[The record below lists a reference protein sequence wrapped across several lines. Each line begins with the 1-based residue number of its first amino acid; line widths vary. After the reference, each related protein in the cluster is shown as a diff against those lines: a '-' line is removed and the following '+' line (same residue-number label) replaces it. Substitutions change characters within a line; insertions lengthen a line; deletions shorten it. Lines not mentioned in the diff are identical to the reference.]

1 MFDKTIL
8 LHQTNFKKLNNMKAK
23 VLTLWMLLLVGG
35 SLNVFGME
43 VYNVDVVEKVDIPI
57 DKDKENSWGKDER
70 PRTQDIF
77 LVTCQ
82 YEDETVYLNFLANIG
97 WVELTVT
104 NLSTGDTWNTTQLS
118 TLGSLSLQTSTDSGN
133 YKVEIKTELDGNY
146 IGYFI
151 K

>member
-1 MFDKTIL
+1 M
-8 LHQTNFKKLNNMKAK
+8 NAK
-23 VLTLWMLLLVGG
+23 VLSLWMLLLMGG
-35 SLNVFGME
+35 SLNVSGME
-43 VYNVDVVEKVDIPI
+43 VFNVDSTKKEDVVI
-57 DKDKENSWGKDER
+57 DKNKGNSWENENG

-77 LVTCQ
+77 LVTWQ

-118 TLGSLSLQTSTDSGN
+118 TLGSLSLQISTDSGN

-146 IGYFI
+146 IGHFI

>member
-1 MFDKTIL
+1 MKT
-8 LHQTNFKKLNNMKAK
+8 K
-23 VLTLWMLLLVGG
+23 VLTLWMLLLMGS
-35 SLNVFGME
+35 SLNVSGME
-43 VYNVDVVEKVDIPI
+43 VFNVDSAKKEDVVI
-57 DKDKENSWGKDER
+57 DRNKGNSWENGNG
-70 PRTQDIF
+70 PRMQDIF

>member
-1 MFDKTIL
+1 M
-8 LHQTNFKKLNNMKAK
+8 NAK
-23 VLTLWMLLLVGG
+23 VLSLWMLLLMGG
-35 SLNVFGME
+35 SLNVSGME
-43 VYNVDVVEKVDIPI
+43 VFNVDSTKKEDVVI
-57 DKDKENSWGKDER
+57 DKNKGNSWENGDR

-77 LVTCQ
+77 FVTCQ

>member
-1 MFDKTIL
+1 MKTKL
-8 LHQTNFKKLNNMKAK
+8 L
-23 VLTLWMLLLVGG
+23 VLFMLLSIGG
-35 SLNVFGME
+35 SLEALGMKVFS
-43 VYNVDVVEKVDIPI
+43 VDVA
-57 DKDKENSWGKDER
+57 DKREVSVKREDGYSWDTSNG
-70 PRTQDIF
+70 PRSQDIY

-151 K
+151 R

>member
-1 MFDKTIL
+1 
-8 LHQTNFKKLNNMKAK
+8 MKAK

-35 SLNVFGME
+35 SLNVLGME
-43 VYNVDVVEKVDIPI
+43 VFNVDSTKKEDVVI
-57 DKDKENSWGKDER
+57 DRDKNNSWEESNG
-70 PRTQDIF
+70 PRMQDIS

>member
-1 MFDKTIL
+1 
-8 LHQTNFKKLNNMKAK
+8 MKAK
-23 VLTLWMLLLVGG
+23 LLVLFLLLSIG
-35 SLNVFGME
+35 SSLSISGME

-82 YEDETVYLNFLANIG
+82 YEDETVYLNFLTNIG

-118 TLGSLSLQTSTDSGN
+118 TLGSLSLQTSTDPGN

-151 K
+151 R

>member
-1 MFDKTIL
+1 M
-8 LHQTNFKKLNNMKAK
+8 NAK
-23 VLTLWMLLLVGG
+23 VLSLWMLLLMGG
-35 SLNVFGME
+35 SLNVSGME
-43 VYNVDVVEKVDIPI
+43 VFNVDSTKKEDVVI
-57 DKDKENSWGKDER
+57 DRNKGNSWENGDR

-77 LVTCQ
+77 FVTCQ

-146 IGYFI
+146 IGYFSR
-151 K
+151 

>member
-1 MFDKTIL
+1 
-8 LHQTNFKKLNNMKAK
+8 MKAK

-35 SLNVFGME
+35 SLNVLGME
-43 VYNVDVVEKVDIPI
+43 VFNVDSTKKEDVVI
-57 DKDKENSWGKDER
+57 DRDKNNSWEESNG
-70 PRTQDIF
+70 PRMQDIS

-82 YEDETVYLNFLANIG
+82 YEDETVYLNFLTNIG

-104 NLSTGDTWNTTQLS
+104 NLSTGDTWNSTQLS
-118 TLGSLSLQTSTDSGN
+118 SFGGLSLQTSTDSGN

-146 IGYFI
+146 IGYFN